1 MNKPKLHEI
10 LAVEQDVEKIATNII
25 DEAKITF
32 TKKANLFQGQVKTAE
47 MYDDDAPVPAPEVI
61 KLEETVPSKLRY
73 VGKAIA
79 RWLDVVL
86 QKETTNQNAVADL
99 VVDGEV
105 LATAVPATFLLGLEN
120 KIKRMR
126 DMYLHIPT
134 LQPGIRWQ
142 PAPDQGDNV
151 FSAEDP
157 IERFIT
163 NKQVKST
170 VLYEA
175 TKEHPAQIDKWTEDV
190 KVGRYLI
197 QPTSGMITPARKAE
211 ILERLD
217 KLGQAAKAARMRAN
231 ATEVEKL
238 NIGQTLVNYIN
249 EGEGRWG
256 DDITPS
262 S

>member
-1 MNKPKLHEI
+1 MSKPKLHEI
-10 LAVEQDVEKIATNII
+10 LAVEQDVEKVATNIV

-32 TKKANLFQGQVKTAE
+32 TKKANLFHGQVKTAE
-47 MYDDDAPVPAPEVI
+47 MFDDDAPVPATEVL

-73 VGKAIA
+73 VGKAVA

-86 QKETTNQNAVADL
+86 QKESTNQRAVADL
-99 VVDGEV
+99 VIDGEV

-120 KIKRMR
+120 KVKRLR
-126 DMYLHIPT
+126 DMYQHIPT
-134 LQPGIRWQ
+134 LQPGVRWE
-142 PAPDQGDNV
+142 PAPDQGDDV
-151 FSAEDP
+151 FSAADE

-163 NKQVKST
+163 QKQTKST

-197 QPTSGMITPARKAE
+197 SATSGMITPARKAE

-231 ATEVEKL
+231 ATEVEKAS
-238 NIGQTLVNYIN
+238 IGQTLVRYVN
-249 EGEGRWG
+249 G
-256 DDITPS
+256 
-262 S
+262 